1 MQAFLIDLSAPGAQP
16 PFDKWNGCQDRQL
29 EGTCVTVL
37 KCRDRWRYVFGNKC
51 IWAHS
56 LYTTSHHRQHLGGI
70 SLFGSVATAIFTFYF
85 SAVVSWLPIACQM
98 HSGVE
103 LGSPFLR
110 LRFLTEWDGSEE
122 EKKSNLPI
130 FCYHLTFPE
139 SPKASLLSTC
149 KILVIKLLMLSEY
162 FNTAHIHKTFRTVLC
177 KCFVYKKNS
186 NNPLQ
191 IKKKNPQPIMH
202 GNIIEVPSGNAMEKA
217 CIGFIM
223 AYKFYHIVLFYYQ
236 ILT

>member
-1 MQAFLIDLSAPGAQP
+1 MMSDAFFTTDKKKLAIDSMQAFLIDLSAPGAQP

-70 SLFGSVATAIFTFYF
+70 SLFGSVATAIFAFYF

-122 EKKSNLPI
+122 KKKKVIYLYFAI
-130 FCYHLTFPE
+130 IWLFQKAQRHLCLALA
-139 SPKASLLSTC
+139 KSLL
-149 KILVIKLLMLSEY
+149 
-162 FNTAHIHKTFRTVLC
+162 
-177 KCFVYKKNS
+177 
-186 NNPLQ
+186 
-191 IKKKNPQPIMH
+191 
-202 GNIIEVPSGNAMEKA
+202 
-217 CIGFIM
+217 
-223 AYKFYHIVLFYYQ
+223 
-236 ILT
+236 